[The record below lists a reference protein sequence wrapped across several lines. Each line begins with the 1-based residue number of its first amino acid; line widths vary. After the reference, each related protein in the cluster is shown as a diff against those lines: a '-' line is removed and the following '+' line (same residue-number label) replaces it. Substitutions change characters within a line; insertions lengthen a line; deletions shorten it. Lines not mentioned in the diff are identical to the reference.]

1 MWLTTAGLLLVMVAV
16 AMIRRAVGST
26 THVISWTATTSS
38 TAGARCRH
46 GYNWPPDS
54 FSSMPTLMTFWQ
66 ELTLPWQVCLEEAWA
81 AYRAGSLPIG
91 AAVVD
96 RDGSI
101 VGRGRNRVFENLAEQ
116 PHAPYLFGHRLAH
129 AEVNALVS
137 IDHAA
142 VRARECA
149 LYTTLE
155 PCALCVGAIRMLA
168 LRDVRY
174 AARDPAAGS
183 VTLLDATD
191 FMRRGAVQAQHLR
204 HSALEG
210 VLIAMNVVAL
220 LSLAQRFEVR
230 PPIDIWEAER
240 LPGVDLGRQL
250 FASGHLKHLADTEAR
265 IEVVLDDL
273 MTRYR
278 QHTAAM
284 SSCPPAPT
292 SPRRDASVSR
302 RPLVLIVTGPP
313 ASGKSTLGEQLA
325 LRLGLPFLSKDLF
338 KEILFDQLGWSDREW
353 SRRLGGASMALLFRS
368 AAALLEAGQ
377 SVALESN
384 FYPAWDTPQLR
395 RLADQ
400 FGCRFVQVVCT
411 ASGPTL
417 VERYRRRIVTCE
429 RHPGHTDSE
438 WLEEMLSRLLSER
451 WNALDLEGPVISV
464 DTEREAPVD
473 AIVEEIRKA
482 VRPPES
488 KCETTAGRI
497 SCT

>member
-1 MWLTTAGLLLVMVAV
+1 
-16 AMIRRAVGST
+16 
-26 THVISWTATTSS
+26 
-38 TAGARCRH
+38 
-46 GYNWPPDS
+46 
-54 FSSMPTLMTFWQ
+54 
-66 ELTLPWQVCLEEAWA
+66 
-81 AYRAGSLPIG
+81 
-91 AAVVD
+91 
-96 RDGSI
+96 
-101 VGRGRNRVFENLAEQ
+101 
-116 PHAPYLFGHRLAH
+116 
-129 AEVNALVS
+129 
-137 IDHAA
+137 
-142 VRARECA
+142 
-149 LYTTLE
+149 
-155 PCALCVGAIRMLA
+155 
-168 LRDVRY
+168 
-174 AARDPAAGS
+174 
-183 VTLLDATD
+183 
-191 FMRRGAVQAQHLR
+191 
-204 HSALEG
+204 
-210 VLIAMNVVAL
+210 
-220 LSLAQRFEVR
+220 
-230 PPIDIWEAER
+230 
-240 LPGVDLGRQL
+240 
-250 FASGHLKHLADTEAR
+250 
-265 IEVVLDDL
+265 VLDDL